1 MKSSAEVV
9 IIGGGVIG
17 MSVARHL
24 ALAGCADV
32 VVLERAHIAA
42 GSSSKGVGGFRQ
54 QFDTEINAR
63 LSQLSLPTLLELGEQ
78 IELRQ
83 RGYMYLALSEESLA
97 RIRAKAERQRA
108 WGVPVELLSADE
120 VRARCPYL
128 HTADVLGAAFC
139 TLDGYARPPLAVAAY
154 AREAA
159 ARGVEVV
166 EGAAV
171 TAFELAPGGDGQRV
185 EALVTTRGRIAAR
198 HVVLAAGPWAAQ
210 VAALA
215 GQKLPVTP
223 LKRQTFATPPWGGAP
238 DAPLTIDEDTGW
250 HFRPEGDALRVALSG
265 GETPGVEDFT
275 IDPELGRRAM
285 AGAIHRLPGLR
296 AAFGDG
302 APEPASGKAGLY
314 EMTPDAHPILGP
326 APGVA
331 GLIYACGFSGHG
343 FMHSAAAGQLIAE
356 LITQGHT
363 TSLDI
368 APLSVTRFAEGRLLG
383 EGNTL

>member
-1 MKSSAEVV
+1 MKTSAEVV

-24 ALAGCADV
+24 ALAGCTDV
-32 VVLERAHIAA
+32 VVLDRAGAGS

-63 LSQLSLPTLLELGEQ
+63 LSQLSLPTLVELGEQ

-83 RGYMYLALSEESLA
+83 NGYMYLALSNESLA

-108 WGVPVELLSADE
+108 WGVPVELLSTDE
-120 VRARCPYL
+120 VRARMPFL
-128 HTADVLGAAFC
+128 NAGDVLGAAFC
-139 TLDGYARPPLAVAAY
+139 ALDGYARPSLAVAAF

-159 ARGVEVV
+159 ARGAQVV

-171 TAFELAPGGDGQRV
+171 TAFELAPDGDGQRV
-185 EALVTTRGRIAAR
+185 EALVTSQGRIAAR
-198 HVVLAAGPWAAQ
+198 HVVLAAGPQAAQ

-215 GQKLPVTP
+215 GQALPVTP
-223 LKRQTFATPPWGGAP
+223 LKRQTFTTPPWNGAP
-238 DAPLTIDEDTGW
+238 DAPLTIDDDTGF
-250 HFRPEGDALRVALSG
+250 HFRPEGDGLRLAMSG
-265 GETPGVEDFT
+265 DEVLGVEDFT
-275 IDPELGRRAM
+275 VDPELGRRIM
-285 AGAIHRLPGLR
+285 LHAIHRLPSLR
-296 AAFGDG
+296 TAFGD
-302 APEPASGKAGLY
+302 APPAPATGRAGLY

-331 GLIYACGFSGHG
+331 GLFYACGFSGHG
-343 FMHSAAAGQLIAE
+343 FMHSAAAGRLTAE
-356 LITQGHT
+356 LITQGRA

-368 APLSVTRFAEGRLLG
+368 APLSVTRFVEGRLLG
-383 EGNTL
+383 EGKTL